1 MMGPKA
7 LCLMIFCALM
17 AWHMHA
23 TFSADYEEPW
33 RVLFIHF
40 LERFFHIMASVLENL
55 GIMSY
60 WEFYNIITKGY
71 ITQPTSDENITVK
84 ETKINDILVRY
95 YVPKRNS
102 HKLKRGMIYFHGG
115 SPKFAKIA
123 LLPYETFARR
133 AANRLDAVVLAPDYQ
148 QSSKYHSQTQWND
161 VSDFVKSL
169 LHPET
174 LAKYGVDPTRVCIT
188 GDSAGATITAALTQ
202 QIMGDSEI
210 PIKPKF
216 QTLIYP
222 ALQMLDTDL
231 PSFRENEHTIVL
243 PKSLAIKI
251 MSEFYT
257 TDESLQ
263 QALKSNQHIPAEYS
277 HLFKFVNWSALLP
290 ERFKKGH
297 VYTNPIYGSSE
308 IVEKFPGIVNPILH
322 PLLASDSMLRLL
334 PLTYILT
341 CQHDVFRDDGLMYVT
356 RLRSNGVQVFHE
368 HVEKGFHG
376 SFFFISWPF
385 HTNLGSRLI
394 DNLFSWVDENL

>member
-1 MMGPKA
+1 SLHPDGVGR
-7 LCLMIFCALM
+7 
-17 AWHMHA
+17 W
-23 TFSADYEEPW
+23 
-33 RVLFIHF
+33 
-40 LERFFHIMASVLENL
+40 
-55 GIMSY
+55 
-60 WEFYNIITKGY
+60 
-71 ITQPTSDENITVK
+71 
-84 ETKINDILVRY
+84 
-95 YVPKRNS
+95 
-102 HKLKRGMIYFHGG
+102 GG
-115 SPKFAKIA
+115 
-123 LLPYETFARR
+123 
-133 AANRLDAVVLAPDYQ
+133 YQ

-174 LAKYGVDPTRVCIT
+174 LAKYGVDPTRVCII
-188 GDSAGATITAALTQ
+188 GDSAGATITAAFTQ

-216 QTLIYP
+216 QALIYP
-222 ALQMLDTDL
+222 GLQMLDTDL
-231 PSFRENEHTIVL
+231 PSYRENEYGIML
-243 PKSLAIKI
+243 PKSWAIKI

-257 TDESLQ
+257 TDKSLQ

-308 IVEKFPGIVNPILH
+308 IVEKFPGIVNPTLH

-341 CQHDVFRDDGLMYVT
+341 CEHDVLRDDGLMYVT

-368 HVEKGFHG
+368 HIEKGFHG
-376 SFFFISWPF
+376 SFFFITWPF
-385 HTNLGSRLI
+385 LTNLSLKLI
-394 DNLFSWVDENL
+394 DNFCSWVDENL